1 MCGTFPSQFAAVLE
15 VSQKDI
21 EDNIRFEGTDA
32 YIKVGNCTKCKL
44 LSVPNCQSHMS
55 IILLD

>member
-15 VSQKDI
+15 VSLKDI

-44 LSVPNCQSHMS
+44 LSVPNCQSHTC